1 MWTHNT
7 FIGEDNV
14 HKLYYN
20 AAFMADSFSRS
31 VCHLHHGLESTNLQR
46 NLVSTKK
53 IQNIF
58 IWSPIIK
65 RLINFYKWYL
75 LHSYSISL
83 KLIRFSN
90 EKQAHSLECTTLL
103 FSIENFISFGTKNLF
118 KPIRSTEY
126 SKKQKSYAWKLRH
139 LNERLLTF
147 QYVCHHKFRTKLW
160 KHCTHFAWTLSHSVY
175 MSVIL
180 VLMSLLLLLLLS
192 FDFAIQPNWIIAI
205 RIGWEWVTNSF
216 TFNL

>member
-1 MWTHNT
+1 MMWTHNT

-90 EKQAHSLECTTLL
+90 EKQKLIAWNAQRELHLCWNQEFDRAHPLNRILEKTKIICMK
-103 FSIENFISFGTKNLF
+103 IE
-118 KPIRSTEY
+118 
-126 SKKQKSYAWKLRH
+126 
-139 LNERLLTF
+139 TF
-147 QYVCHHKFRTKLW
+147 E
-160 KHCTHFAWTLSHSVY
+160 WTLINIPVCVSS
-175 MSVIL
+175 
-180 VLMSLLLLLLLS
+180 
-192 FDFAIQPNWIIAI
+192 
-205 RIGWEWVTNSF
+205 
-216 TFNL
+216 